1 MLLYRCVLP
10 SLPPISATAAPMH
23 RFPLPAIKATV
34 DSRLYRRLLNNAGPA
49 VASLRPSTRRPIS
62 RTSLSPHRI
71 RSALSLVL
79 PAAVADAA
87 ATRPLA
93 PLQTL

>member
-1 MLLYRCVLP
+1 MY
-10 SLPPISATAAPMH
+10 
-23 RFPLPAIKATV
+23 RFPPPAIKAAV
-34 DSRLYRRLLNNAGPA
+34 DSRLYRRLLYNAGPA
-49 VASLRPSTRRPIS
+49 GVSLRPSTRRPIS

-71 RSALSLVL
+71 RFALSLVL
-79 PAAVADAA
+79 PAAETDA